1 MGTAAR
7 RTRNSVNMQLE
18 NPNFFSATASEYI
31 KCMFLNLDC
40 VFTCLVRLHLTFY
53 WREVLIHNL
62 MEELRFLQGNVP
74 KNTSNSL
81 FPRNLGSLS
90 ACFLH
95 SKMFAQTTK
104 YVCTFLFIIFF
115 LLNQSQRNVHRV
127 QATGRWSLP
136 QFSKLH
142 ENGTA
147 ERRSMHLA
155 RWIPPPVLLEGG
167 NWVNW
172 LQLVLSKTS
181 SSNC

>member
-7 RTRNSVNMQLE
+7 RARNSVNMQLE

-62 MEELRFLQGNVP
+62 MEELRFLQGNVL

-115 LLNQSQRNVHRV
+115 SFKSVPEKCSQ
-127 QATGRWSLP
+127 
-136 QFSKLH
+136 
-142 ENGTA
+142 
-147 ERRSMHLA
+147 
-155 RWIPPPVLLEGG
+155 
-167 NWVNW
+167 
-172 LQLVLSKTS
+172 S
-181 SSNC
+181 SSNGQMEPPSVLQAP

>member
-1 MGTAAR
+1 
-7 RTRNSVNMQLE
+7 
-18 NPNFFSATASEYI
+18 
-31 KCMFLNLDC
+31 MFLNLDC

-62 MEELRFLQGNVP
+62 MEELRFLQGNVL

-115 LLNQSQRNVHRV
+115 SFKSVPEKCSQ
-127 QATGRWSLP
+127 
-136 QFSKLH
+136 
-142 ENGTA
+142 
-147 ERRSMHLA
+147 
-155 RWIPPPVLLEGG
+155 
-167 NWVNW
+167 
-172 LQLVLSKTS
+172 S
-181 SSNC
+181 SSNGQMEPPSVLQAPWKWYCREKEHAPSKVDTTTCSPRRWKLGKLASACLVQDLQQQLLTGRK